1 MGIKKSPNNSGTQ
14 KGVINQ
20 TINGQKFRELI
31 FAGFKWLKSNK
42 QLVNS
47 LNVFPV
53 PDGDTGTNM
62 YLTMQSACNEINNTD
77 DKNIGRIARQ
87 VAQGA
92 LMGARGNSGVILS
105 QIFRG
110 FARVLDEKETLN
122 SEVLNQALAESR
134 NTAYK
139 GVVRPVEGTILTVV
153 KDIAKAADKASG
165 ETKDLVLILENI
177 VKEADES
184 VKRTPELLPILKQAG
199 VVDSGGIGLF
209 FIIEGMLRYISNQPV
224 DIEEKLTTIPTSVKL
239 SEISTHQ
246 IQERIEPGQ
255 DFEVVVDF
263 NPHNPI
269 NITTFY
275 NELQR
280 IGTSVQLGEGDNM
293 YRMHIHVPAD
303 KKYDP
308 IEFIMKHGTVTKVYI
323 ENLMEQMKSNKALNV
338 NNKRKTQIQ
347 KGQVI
352 IIAVSPGE
360 GISQIFR
367 SLGVAAIIS
376 GGQTMNPSTQEI
388 LDSYIN
394 LPTDEVI
401 ILPNNKNIILAAES
415 ASKMS
420 DKNVVVIPSKSI
432 PQGLAAALCYS
443 PEVKME
449 DVVVNMN
456 KACSEVDTG
465 EITTAIRSIYI
476 NGLKVKKGEVIALLN
491 GDLIGS
497 SDNLGNACLML
508 LQKINLS
515 EKEHLTIFYGKN
527 IKKSEVEQVAKLI
540 NTKFPEF
547 EIETHYGGQPHYQ
560 FILSIE

>member
-1 MGIKKSPNNSGTQ
+1 
-14 KGVINQ
+14 
-20 TINGQKFRELI
+20 
-31 FAGFKWLKSNK
+31 
-42 QLVNS
+42 
-47 LNVFPV
+47 
-53 PDGDTGTNM
+53 
-62 YLTMQSACNEINNTD
+62 
-77 DKNIGRIARQ
+77 
-87 VAQGA
+87 
-92 LMGARGNSGVILS
+92 
-105 QIFRG
+105 
-110 FARVLDEKETLN
+110 
-122 SEVLNQALAESR
+122 
-134 NTAYK
+134 
-139 GVVRPVEGTILTVV
+139 
-153 KDIAKAADKASG
+153 
-165 ETKDLVLILENI
+165 
-177 VKEADES
+177 

-209 FIIEGMLRYISNQPV
+209 FIIEGMLRYINDQPV
-224 DIEEKLTTIPTSVKL
+224 DIAEKSTTIPTSIKL
-239 SEISTHQ
+239 SEITTHQ
-246 IQERIEPGQ
+246 IQESIEPGQ

-269 NITTFY
+269 NITAFY

-323 ENLMEQMKSNKALNV
+323 ENLMEQMKSQKAPIMNQ
-338 NNKRKTQIQ
+338 RKTQIQ
-347 KGQVI
+347 KGQVAI
-352 IIAVSPGE
+352 VAVSPGE
-360 GISQIFR
+360 GISQIFQ

-388 LDSYIN
+388 LDSYNN
-394 LPTDEVI
+394 LPTDKVI

-420 DKNVVVIPSKSI
+420 DKKVTVIQSKSI
-432 PQGLAAALCYS
+432 PQGLAAALCYT

-449 DVVVNMN
+449 DVVVNIN
-456 KACSEVDTG
+456 KALSEVDTG
-465 EITTAIRSIYI
+465 EITTAIRSIEI
-476 NGLKVKKGEVIALLN
+476 NGVKVKKGEVIALLN

-508 LQKINLS
+508 LQKINFS

-527 IKKSEVEQVAKLI
+527 IKKSEVGEVAKLI
-540 NTKFPEF
+540 KTKFPEI